1 MGICTSESSDPASTE
16 AKLRSEKID
25 REIKKSRRDTKV
37 LLLGPGESGKSTIFK
52 QMKILQDGGGFSEE
66 ERLRFKPIVYSNCIS
81 QMRILVTAAQ
91 RQNIPFDNPQNAK
104 HAQDLLDLPFGHLWS
119 PDIGSSIQELWND
132 SGIRNVYTLRDKSY
146 QLNDTADYFFD
157 NVNRF
162 KAEDYIPSVA
172 DVLRVRV
179 RSTGIEEAEFVFDG
193 MVIKVVD
200 VGGQRS
206 ERRKWIHCFSSVTS
220 ILFCASLSGYCQN
233 LREKS
238 DVKRMEEALEL
249 FSEVANSDYFHFSSI
264 ILFLNKVDLFA
275 RKLKEVP
282 LNTFFPNYEGEARAD
297 IATEF
302 VKARFVELAMDGN
315 RVYTH
320 ITCALDSENIE
331 HVIYDVRASILEN
344 NIIPSIL

>member
-1 MGICTSESSDPASTE
+1 MGICTTAEASDPAST
-16 AKLRSEKID
+16 AARARSEKID
-25 REIKKSRRDTKV
+25 REIKKATKEKRDIKI

-91 RQNIPFDNPQNAK
+91 RLNIPFDNPQNAK
-104 HAQDLLDLPFGHLWS
+104 YAQDLLDLPFGHLWS
-119 PDIGSSIQELWND
+119 PDIGTSIEELWND
-132 SGIRNVYTLRDKSY
+132 SGIRNIYALRDKSY

-157 NVNRF
+157 NVHRF
-162 KAEDYIPSVA
+162 KSEDFIPSVA

-193 MVIKVVD
+193 MVFKVVD

-220 ILFCASLSGYCQN
+220 VLFCASLSGYCQN

-249 FSEVANSDYFHFSSI
+249 FCEVSNSDYFQYSSI
-264 ILFLNKVDLFA
+264 ILFLNKKDLFA

-282 LNTFFPNYEGEARAD
+282 LSSFFP
-297 IATEF
+297 
-302 VKARFVELAMDGN
+302 KL
-315 RVYTH
+315 
-320 ITCALDSENIE
+320 
-331 HVIYDVRASILEN
+331 
-344 NIIPSIL
+344 